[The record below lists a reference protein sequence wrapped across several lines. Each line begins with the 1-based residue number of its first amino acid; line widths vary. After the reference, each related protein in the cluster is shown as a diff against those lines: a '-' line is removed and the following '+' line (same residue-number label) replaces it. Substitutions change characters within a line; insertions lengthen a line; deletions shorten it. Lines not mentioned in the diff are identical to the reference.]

1 MKVNIR
7 QPDNMVVNVN
17 TDENDIKI
25 TNVNQTSTLRS
36 KVSTDDDRVVIN
48 EGGVQLLNTRISEIL
63 QNLNVSIIPA
73 SNNSVSLGNSSL
85 TFSSIYLS
93 GNAIYLGNGV
103 ISSTDDGIIQL
114 SGFDVD
120 FGDVDL
126 SLLRLTDVIDSGLVN
141 NSVMVYD
148 EDSATFSFSL
158 VDEDNLDVSNTY
170 ILEKLLSVDGI
181 GSNLDADKLDGFQ
194 STYYLHANNLTFSNT
209 VNVSANNYTI
219 NDLTTLLSKRIYI
232 SSPSSTVVD
241 QFSINSLRA
250 AKYQITMSDSNDTT
264 YYTSEILLI
273 HNNTESGITIY
284 GEVIVGSN
292 AEIYPVITS
301 DVQNDNVRLIVTTNS
316 DDITLTVHRSGTII

>member
-1 MKVNIR
+1 MKVNVR
-7 QPDNMVVNVN
+7 QPNNMVVNVN

-25 TNVNQTSTLRS
+25 TNVNQTSNLRS
-36 KVSTDDDRVVIN
+36 KVSSDDDRVVIN

-103 ISSTDDGIIQL
+103 ISSTDDGVIQL

-219 NDLTTLLSKRIYI
+219 NDLTTLLSKRVYI
-232 SSPSSTVVD
+232 ASPSSTVVD

-292 AEIYPVITS
+292 TEIYPVITS
-301 DVQNDNVRLIVTTNS
+301 DVQNDSVRLIVTTNS